1 MRARHLA
8 GLALVLGA
16 AASAWAQ
23 SPVEAARA
31 LVARYHQD
39 PAALDRA
46 RDLLD
51 AALAKDRKVET
62 MAMLSYV
69 QFLIG
74 DVRATTPEQK
84 LAAYD
89 RGREIGK
96 RAVELAPKSHDAHL
110 WYAIN
115 TARWGETKG
124 VLRSLF
130 LLPTIREELGILL
143 ELDPRSRPVPR
154 PDRLHPVAAHP
165 GHDDRAGLRPAVR
178 RGRDAGRHAEAAASP
193 HRALD
198 LSRRLLSDEGAR
210 HPRDLPRPARAIRGP
225 RARHHR
231 RAPHPQR
238 RGAKD
243 GQPGRDHGLWQARH
257 LRGHARAPDLEP
269 PGLRE
274 DEES

>member
-62 MAMLSYV
+62 MALLSYV

-143 ELDPRSRPVPR
+143 ELDPRSVRAHILAGNVLLEVPGF
-154 PDRLHPVAAHP
+154 A
-165 GHDDRAGLRPAVR
+165 GGDRAKAEEHFKKALEIDPRFTNARVDLAR
-178 RGRDAGRHAEAAASP
+178 VYIVDARYAEA
-193 HRALD
+193 RLE
-198 LSRRLLSDEGAR
+198 LSRVVNETSPSVVADWTVKDA
-210 HPRDLPRPARAIRGP
+210 P
-225 RARHHR
+225 RARKLLESI
-231 RAPHPQR
+231 
-238 RGAKD
+238 KD
-243 GQPGRDHGLWQARH
+243 RK
-257 LRGHARAPDLEP
+257 
-269 PGLRE
+269 
-274 DEES
+274 

>member
-8 GLALVLGA
+8 VLAVALAA

-31 LVARYHQD
+31 LVARYHED

-62 MAMLSYV
+62 IAMLSYV

-74 DVRATTPEQK
+74 DVRATTPEDK

-143 ELDPRSRPVPR
+143 ELDPRSVRAHILAGNVLLEVPGF
-154 PDRLHPVAAHP
+154 A
-165 GHDDRAGLRPAVR
+165 GGDRAKAEEHFKKALEIDPRFTNARVDLARVYVADARYADAR
-178 RGRDAGRHAEAAASP
+178 RELFLVVNETSPSIVADWTVKDA
-193 HRALD
+193 
-198 LSRRLLSDEGAR
+198 
-210 HPRDLPRPARAIRGP
+210 P
-225 RARHHR
+225 RARKLLESI
-231 RAPHPQR
+231 
-238 RGAKD
+238 KD
-243 GQPGRDHGLWQARH
+243 RK
-257 LRGHARAPDLEP
+257 
-269 PGLRE
+269 
-274 DEES
+274 

>member
-31 LVARYHQD
+31 FVARCDQD

-46 RDLLD
+46 RELLD

-96 RAVELAPKSHDAHL
+96 RAVELAPKSNDAHL

-143 ELDPRSRPVPR
+143 ELDPRSVRAHILAGNVLLEVPGF
-154 PDRLHPVAAHP
+154 A
-165 GHDDRAGLRPAVR
+165 GGDRAKAEEHFKKALEIDPRFTNARVDLARVYIADARYADAR
-178 RGRDAGRHAEAAASP
+178 RELTRVVNETSPSVVADWTVKDA
-193 HRALD
+193 
-198 LSRRLLSDEGAR
+198 
-210 HPRDLPRPARAIRGP
+210 P
-225 RARHHR
+225 RARKLLESI
-231 RAPHPQR
+231 
-238 RGAKD
+238 KD
-243 GQPGRDHGLWQARH
+243 RK
-257 LRGHARAPDLEP
+257 
-269 PGLRE
+269 
-274 DEES
+274 

>member
-143 ELDPRSRPVPR
+143 ELDPRSVRAHILAGNVLLEVPGF
-154 PDRLHPVAAHP
+154 A
-165 GHDDRAGLRPAVR
+165 GGDRAKAEEHFKKALEIDPRFTNARVDLAR
-178 RGRDAGRHAEAAASP
+178 VYIVDARYAEA
-193 HRALD
+193 RLE
-198 LSRRLLSDEGAR
+198 LSRVVNETSPSVVADWTVKDA
-210 HPRDLPRPARAIRGP
+210 P
-225 RARHHR
+225 RAKKLLESI
-231 RAPHPQR
+231 
-238 RGAKD
+238 KD
-243 GQPGRDHGLWQARH
+243 RK
-257 LRGHARAPDLEP
+257 
-269 PGLRE
+269 
-274 DEES
+274 